1 MNGNNPYLNQIDRVL
16 PRILALYDKN
26 PVSPTIGLGDRYY
39 WSWKLTDF
47 GNATFQGAANGL
59 ARLLNANLLPEKIE
73 KKVIIKRILHMVNAV
88 ATIRDSNGSL
98 GEAFP
103 HESSFCVTALVA
115 YDLLTTVQTLA
126 NELSDADREKIL
138 VEISP
143 LIRFLHNSD
152 ESHGLISNHLATAA
166 AALYKYHALTG
177 ENSCARGRLFLDRI
191 ISHQSSEGWYMEY
204 EGADPGYQSLCTY
217 YLADLHHL
225 RPDLELQDSLTRSVR
240 FLCHFAHPD
249 GSFGG
254 VYGSRNTRFY
264 FPGGLELLRNEIPE
278 AGMLAD
284 YMRSSISSYSTV
296 TLETMDEPNLIPM
309 FNTYCLAAV
318 LHKPEPTKKELLP
331 CNDND
336 QKLLKFQ
343 KAGIVI
349 CGDSKS
355 YTVISTHKG
364 GVCYHFSKVKNKNII
379 DTGIVCSNKKGTFFT
394 TQAFQKDNEVII
406 GIDKIKISVPLVQ
419 VNDSL
424 PTPSQFIFLRFLNIT
439 VMRSLMI
446 NNLVK
451 KFLVWLLFKRK
462 RISKVVN
469 QRTIMFGEK
478 FIIADE
484 LLNKPSNWQKLK
496 IDMPFVATQ
505 MASQGYW
512 QKQDD
517 AT

>member
-152 ESHGLISNHLATAA
+152 ERHGLISNHLATAA

-225 RPDLELQDSLTRSVR
+225 RPDLELQDS
-240 FLCHFAHPD
+240 
-249 GSFGG
+249 
-254 VYGSRNTRFY
+254 
-264 FPGGLELLRNEIPE
+264 
-278 AGMLAD
+278 
-284 YMRSSISSYSTV
+284 
-296 TLETMDEPNLIPM
+296 
-309 FNTYCLAAV
+309 
-318 LHKPEPTKKELLP
+318 
-331 CNDND
+331 
-336 QKLLKFQ
+336 
-343 KAGIVI
+343 
-349 CGDSKS
+349 
-355 YTVISTHKG
+355 
-364 GVCYHFSKVKNKNII
+364 
-379 DTGIVCSNKKGTFFT
+379 
-394 TQAFQKDNEVII
+394 
-406 GIDKIKISVPLVQ
+406 
-419 VNDSL
+419 
-424 PTPSQFIFLRFLNIT
+424 
-439 VMRSLMI
+439 
-446 NNLVK
+446 
-451 KFLVWLLFKRK
+451 
-462 RISKVVN
+462 
-469 QRTIMFGEK
+469 
-478 FIIADE
+478 
-484 LLNKPSNWQKLK
+484 
-496 IDMPFVATQ
+496 
-505 MASQGYW
+505 
-512 QKQDD
+512 
-517 AT
+517 